1 MSQTQVNA
9 TELLC
14 RVLERPR
21 PEISGDALVGGE
33 FGEAGAV
40 LRRER
45 ILVHGTPLDWVNCP
59 ECRMGSAR
67 IVRELHQDS
76 ITVLC
81 PECGEITAHRSV
93 RETLTVPLKRFVAIL
108 GTGLGL
114 SSLGV
119 TAIVPDTCWRL
130 GTTEVK
136 RGKPRNWYFARR
148 LHRGEVATR
157 LREQIA
163 QDKALESSV
172 VLTSTDVPL
181 PAGSVLTD
189 LDVRTLTQVGR
200 IGQSRFEFF
209 DARNGAPQ
217 PQIPHEA
224 HPDTTLR
231 YVRGHSKVYI
241 GGEAFPLEPRQQ
253 RLLLALIDD
262 RDHEMDKE
270 GLKVACN
277 SQSQSFKPAGEF
289 ERKPLVY
296 RTFVRFLRDDERY
309 ALVIPEEDRDWLH

>member
-81 PECGEITAHRSV
+81 PECGEINAHRSV
-93 RETLTVPLKRFVAIL
+93 RETLTVPLQRFVTIL
-108 GTGLGL
+108 ATGLGL
-114 SSLGV
+114 SNVGIKP
-119 TAIVPDTCWRL
+119 IVRDTSWRL
-130 GTTEVK
+130 GTTEAS
-136 RGKPRNWYFARR
+136 RGKPHNWYFARR

-163 QDKALESSV
+163 LDKALESNV
-172 VLTSTDVPL
+172 ILTSSDVPL
-181 PAGSVLTD
+181 PSGSVLTD
-189 LDVRTLTQVGR
+189 ADVRTLTQVGR

-209 DARNGAPQ
+209 NDRNGAPQ
-217 PQIPHEA
+217 SQVLHEA
-224 HPDTTLR
+224 RPGTTLR
-231 YVRGHSKVYI
+231 HVRNHGKAYI
-241 GGEAFPLEPRQQ
+241 DGTAYELEPAQKRI
-253 RLLLALIDD
+253 LIALIE
-262 RDHEMDKE
+262 RFDHELGKNELKE
-270 GLKVACN
+270 ACG
-277 SQSQSFKPAGEF
+277 SQAQTFKPTKVF
-289 ERKPLVY
+289 ERNPLVY
-296 RTFVRFLRDDERY
+296 EAFIRYQRNDEAY
-309 ALVIPEEDRDWLH
+309 ALTIPAEDHDWLH